1 MAAKNITT
9 ITAYHAAAAQKSYG
23 QEKRFLCPPPLVRIT
38 GPLVPHLRNQT
49 LKMSV
54 LSEMGNTLQESVAS
68 YDTEHGL
75 VCFKQLHISS
85 QGKDKQFQLVLTLS
99 ENAPENESTSNSNS
113 NSGGIVIPVMPEV
126 KKPWA
131 TLPSLPVHII
141 SKPSKK
147 TTRGNTPGVSNF
159 GSVALFNRINSQTVR
174 TKYLS
179 SNDDGFTTS
188 SSHWAPFEIEVIGA
202 ESPHAPVVYG
212 SRVVLKGGNGN
223 FRSHEYIIRKV
234 EKHKSLA
241 VDAGRQVSQMQKIA
255 LMRADLGPTPDGK
268 VTYLSALVE
277 RSSVDIAVLPGSTH
291 STSWQLCEIKTQ
303 TGEDGTLTEFHEVND
318 YATWMITSI
327 GMS

>member
-1 MAAKNITT
+1 
-9 ITAYHAAAAQKSYG
+9 
-23 QEKRFLCPPPLVRIT
+23 
-38 GPLVPHLRNQT
+38 
-49 LKMSV
+49 MSV
-54 LSEMGNTLQESVAS
+54 LSEMGVTLQESLAP
-68 YDTEHGL
+68 YDLEHGL

-85 QGKDKQFQLVLTLS
+85 QGKDKQFQLLLTLTDTS
-99 ENAPENESTSNSNS
+99 TDNEERTGSTSASNSNDLS
-113 NSGGIVIPVMPEV
+113 EGGTIQVGSEP
-126 KKPWA
+126 KKPWV

-188 SSHWAPFEIEVIGA
+188 SSHWAPFEVEVVGA
-202 ESPHAPVVYG
+202 DSALAPVVYG
-212 SRVVLKGGNGN
+212 SRIVLKGTNGY
-223 FRSHEYIIRKV
+223 RSHEYVIRKV
-234 EKHKSLA
+234 EKHRSLA

-303 TGEDGTLTEFHEVND
+303 TGEDGNVSEYHEVND

-327 GMS
+327 GTSSLFLEAID